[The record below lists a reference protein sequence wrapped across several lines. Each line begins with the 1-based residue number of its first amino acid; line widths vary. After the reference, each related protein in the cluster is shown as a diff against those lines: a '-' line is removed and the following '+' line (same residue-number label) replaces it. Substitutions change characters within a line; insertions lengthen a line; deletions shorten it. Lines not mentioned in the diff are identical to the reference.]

1 MKRINLKQNDMI
13 YSNQVE
19 QKLKQIMFPVA
30 LVGLFTDRFVD
41 ESGNVKKLSVNE
53 YKAVINM
60 RTTEIYSVV
69 SNDYYLLSNEEA
81 LELGKKVFVK
91 LFPFVEKK
99 DLMLLNVS
107 FSKRLTFS
115 FIDLIHK
122 SVKFDVWEQETWLP
136 FLRITNSYNRTY
148 AFTLELGFVKEISWA
163 GIIFDKKTIEIKK
176 VHSGPIDFNKIKA
189 DISTLQ
195 KVQAEFI
202 NYMLNLRRFLVPS
215 KYILPLVLKA
225 LHLEY
230 DFDSYFHPENSKP
243 LNTFIIGRIEE
254 YKKLRA
260 CSLRMFDNHSSN
272 YGESAYAAF
281 NAIIDL
287 INSSN
292 ENSPFDNIANR
303 TRQLNESLSNW
314 IKDFT
319 ESIENRS
326 FDFEKYLSKEIAA
339 IERLN
344 EII

>member
-1 MKRINLKQNDMI
+1 MKNTKEAEL
-13 YSNQVE
+13 
-19 QKLKQIMFPVA
+19 KLKQIMFPVA
-30 LVGLFTDRFVD
+30 LIDLFTDRFID
-41 ESGNVKKLSVNE
+41 ESGSEKGLKVKE
-53 YKAVINM
+53 YKAVINL
-60 RTTEIYSVV
+60 RSTEIYSVV
-69 SNDYYLLSNEEA
+69 SNDYYLLTNEEA

-91 LFPFVEKK
+91 LFPIIEKD
-99 DLMLLNVS
+99 DLMLLNVT

-115 FIDLIHK
+115 FIDLIHN

-148 AFTLELGFVKEISWA
+148 AFTLELGFVKEVSWA

-215 KYILPLVLKA
+215 KYIFPLVLKA
-225 LHLEY
+225 LQLDYNFEK
-230 DFDSYFHPENSKP
+230 YFNPKNP
-243 LNTFIIGRIEE
+243 ITLNAFITSQIEE
-254 YKKLRA
+254 YKNLRT
-260 CSLRMFDNHSSN
+260 SSQRMFYNHSAN

-292 ENSPFDNIANR
+292 NDSPFINIANR

-339 IERLN
+339 IERIN
-344 EII
+344 ELIR